1 MDEKITLS
9 GAIESIANTLRA
21 HAPPCN
27 VRMPLCKEVEFT
39 SEDVSGMTD
48 LSNRERRPFSLEAP

>member
-1 MDEKITLS
+1 
-9 GAIESIANTLRA
+9 
-21 HAPPCN
+21 